1 MEELNEAP
9 EVVPTELVTEIEVK
23 EKKKAGRK
31 AEEKFVPSDELKKKV
46 FFNFLF
52 FSLLNIF

>member
-1 MEELNEAP
+1 LNEAP
-9 EVVPTELVTEIEVK
+9 EVVPTELVTEIKVK